1 MTKKINGT
9 ENQCFITTSHK
20 MHTKCQ
26 KVNTNGDRLLIIISY
41 YEKKKQ
47 QKFIV
52 PERGQNSVI

>member
-41 YEKKKQ
+41 YEKKKTRNLQ
-47 QKFIV
+47 FQKEAKI
-52 PERGQNSVI
+52 P